1 MRVFLLS
8 KWALNDEQ
16 NILDNKST
24 RHIEQ
29 YRQHQRGRDRGK
41 EEFKIEQPENSTDS
55 ARGWVREEE
64 EFKLHRLI
72 IERARE
78 EEEYQIEQNKETKR
92 KQKKKKI
99 NRAVQTASKDEG
111 KRRLI

>member
-55 ARGWVREEE
+55 ARGRDTEEE
-64 EFKLHRLI
+64 EFKL
-72 IERARE
+72 
-78 EEEYQIEQNKETKR
+78 
-92 KQKKKKI
+92 
-99 NRAVQTASKDEG
+99 D
-111 KRRLI
+111 